1 MPITTKRGDNG
12 ETDLMYGKRVP
23 KTHQRIAAYGAIDE
37 LTSALGV
44 ARCAGLAGKPEKMVT
59 DIQRQLIV
67 VMGEL
72 ALMPEDAARYEK
84 DGHRQVDDAMV
95 ETLTEISKRLEED
108 NDLTF
113 SGWAIPGD
121 DGPLAA
127 QLDLARVICRRAE
140 REVWA
145 LIESGEIENQR
156 IANFLN
162 RISDIIWLLAR
173 AESKDA

>member
-1 MPITTKRGDNG
+1 MSITTKRGDEG
-12 ETDLMYGKRVP
+12 QTDLMYAKRIP
-23 KTHQRIAAYGAIDE
+23 KTHPRISAYGAIDE
-37 LTSALGV
+37 LTAALGI
-44 ARCAGLAGKPEKMVT
+44 ARVHGLDGKPEKLVA

-72 ALMPEDAARYEK
+72 ATLEEDHERYEK
-84 DGHRQVDDAMV
+84 DGHRRVDDAMV

-108 NDLTF
+108 NDLRF

-127 QLDLARVICRRAE
+127 HLDFARVTCRRAE
-140 REVWA
+140 REVWS
-145 LIESGEIENQR
+145 LIESGDVQNQR

-162 RISDIIWLLAR
+162 RVSDILWLLAR
-173 AESKDA
+173 LPDTQT